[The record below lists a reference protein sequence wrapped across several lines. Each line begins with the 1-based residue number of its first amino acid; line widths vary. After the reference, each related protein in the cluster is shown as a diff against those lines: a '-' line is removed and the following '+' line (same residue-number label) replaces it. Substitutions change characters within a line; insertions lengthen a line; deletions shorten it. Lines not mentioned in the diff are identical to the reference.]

1 MSKALEYLLE
11 RVRIRKEKG
20 DKVRDIKLLTHW
32 NMILPSYMIGP
43 FKEYFWSTR
52 PIRTWEDDVVVKDG
66 YIFKMVKS
74 GALKH
79 DVLVSKL

>member
-32 NMILPSYMIGP
+32 NMILPSYIN
-43 FKEYFWSTR
+43 
-52 PIRTWEDDVVVKDG
+52 
-66 YIFKMVKS
+66 
-74 GALKH
+74 L
-79 DVLVSKL
+79 